1 MAFYWTAKGNFYAKL
16 WASHAQT
23 VNGTT
28 DSRGSVTTV
37 CLSAGLILQTRTM
50 CARNGRREMTAGEKI
65 RKRRLELGITQKDVS
80 RMIGTTGAYVSAVEK
95 QKRGVKKET
104 RLAKFAEALQ
114 CSVNDL
120 KSDVPK
126 GMVDPTNDEFGAVC
140 NCAVRYCLGRRSY
153 MPSLVCRYIISLL
166 PELTE
171 KTLDCF
177 ERDIA
182 ERKRTGFDFG
192 DSCDYETW
200 DAFYKAVCGEIE
212 GRKDN
217 G

>member
-1 MAFYWTAKGNFYAKL
+1 MNFYC
-16 WASHAQT
+16 
-23 VNGTT
+23 TT
-28 DSRGSVTTV
+28 EHCFMSGMLFHKGVVSCTAHD
-37 CLSAGLILQTRTM
+37 CKDRT
-50 CARNGRREMTAGEKI
+50 EP
-65 RKRRLELGITQKDVS
+65 
-80 RMIGTTGAYVSAVEK
+80 
-95 QKRGVKKET
+95 
-104 RLAKFAEALQ
+104 

-126 GMVDPTNDEFGAVC
+126 GMVDPTNDDFGAVC

-166 PELTE
+166 PELTD

-200 DAFYKAVCGEIE
+200 DAFYKAVCTEIE
-212 GRKDN
+212 RRKKN
-217 G
+217 VFA

>member
-1 MAFYWTAKGNFYAKL
+1 M
-16 WASHAQT
+16 
-23 VNGTT
+23 TT
-28 DSRGSVTTV
+28 
-37 CLSAGLILQTRTM
+37 
-50 CARNGRREMTAGEKI
+50 GEKI
-65 RKRRLELGITQKDVS
+65 RKRRLELGITQKDVAS
-80 RMIGTTGAYVSAVEK
+80 IIGTTGAYVSAVEK

-104 RLAKFAEALQ
+104 RLVKFAEALQ

-126 GMVDPTNDEFGAVC
+126 GMVDPTNDNFGAVC

-153 MPSLVCRYIISLL
+153 MPSLVCKYIISLL
-166 PELTE
+166 PELTD

-200 DAFYKAVCGEIE
+200 DAFYKAVCKEIE
-212 GRKDN
+212 GRKEQ
-217 G
+217 

>member
-1 MAFYWTAKGNFYAKL
+1 M
-16 WASHAQT
+16 
-23 VNGTT
+23 TT
-28 DSRGSVTTV
+28 
-37 CLSAGLILQTRTM
+37 
-50 CARNGRREMTAGEKI
+50 GEKI
-65 RKRRLELGITQKDVS
+65 RKRRLELSITQKDVAK
-80 RMIGTTGAYVSAVEK
+80 MIGTTNAYVSAVEK
-95 QKRGVKKET
+95 QKRDVKKET

-126 GMVDPTNDEFGAVC
+126 GMVDPTNDDFGAVC

-166 PELTE
+166 PELTD

-192 DSCDYETW
+192 DSCDYKTW
-200 DAFYKAVCGEIE
+200 DAFYKTVCKEIE
-212 GRKDN
+212 GRKEQ
-217 G
+217 

>member
-1 MAFYWTAKGNFYAKL
+1 
-16 WASHAQT
+16 
-23 VNGTT
+23 
-28 DSRGSVTTV
+28 
-37 CLSAGLILQTRTM
+37 
-50 CARNGRREMTAGEKI
+50 MTAGEKI
-65 RKRRLELGITQKDVS
+65 RKRRLELGITQKDVAK
-80 RMIGTTGAYVSAVEK
+80 MIGTTSAYVSAVEK

-120 KSDVPK
+120 KSDTPK
-126 GMVDPTNDEFGAVC
+126 GMVDQASDDFGLVC

-153 MPSLVCRYIISLL
+153 MPSLVCGYITPLL
-166 PELTE
+166 PELTGR
-171 KTLDCF
+171 TLDCF

-200 DAFYKAVCGEIE
+200 DAFYKAVCKEIE
-212 GRKDN
+212 GRKHENQTD
-217 G
+217 

>member
-1 MAFYWTAKGNFYAKL
+1 
-16 WASHAQT
+16 
-23 VNGTT
+23 
-28 DSRGSVTTV
+28 
-37 CLSAGLILQTRTM
+37 
-50 CARNGRREMTAGEKI
+50 MTAGEKI
-65 RKRRLELGITQKDVS
+65 RKRRLELGITQKDVA
-80 RMIGTTGAYVSAVEK
+80 RMIGTTNSYVSAVEK
-95 QKRGVKKET
+95 QKRDVKKET

-126 GMVDPTNDEFGAVC
+126 GMVDPTNDDFGAVC

-153 MPSLVCRYIISLL
+153 MPSLVCKYITSLL
-166 PELTE
+166 PELTD

-192 DSCDYETW
+192 DSYNYETW
-200 DAFYKAVCGEIE
+200 DAFYKAVCKEIE

-217 G
+217 ES

>member
-1 MAFYWTAKGNFYAKL
+1 
-16 WASHAQT
+16 
-23 VNGTT
+23 
-28 DSRGSVTTV
+28 
-37 CLSAGLILQTRTM
+37 
-50 CARNGRREMTAGEKI
+50 MTAGEKI
-65 RKRRLELGITQKDVS
+65 RKRRLELGITQKDIA
-80 RMIGTTGAYVSAVEK
+80 RMIGATNAYVSAVEK

-120 KSDVPK
+120 KSDAPK
-126 GMVDPTNDEFGAVC
+126 GMVDPASDDFGSVC

-166 PELTE
+166 PELTD

-182 ERKRTGFDFG
+182 ERKRTEFDFG

-200 DAFYKAVCGEIE
+200 DAFYKAVCKEIE
-212 GRKDN
+212 GRKEQ
-217 G
+217 

>member
-1 MAFYWTAKGNFYAKL
+1 
-16 WASHAQT
+16 
-23 VNGTT
+23 
-28 DSRGSVTTV
+28 
-37 CLSAGLILQTRTM
+37 
-50 CARNGRREMTAGEKI
+50 MTAGEKI
-65 RKRRLELGITQKDVS
+65 RKRRLELGITQKDVA
-80 RMIGTTGAYVSAVEK
+80 RMIGTTNAYVSAVEK
-95 QKRGVKKET
+95 QKCGVNKET

-120 KSDVPK
+120 KSDAPK
-126 GMVDPTNDEFGAVC
+126 NMVDPTNDDFGSIC

-153 MPSLVCRYIISLL
+153 MPSLVCRCIISLL
-166 PELTE
+166 PELTD

-200 DAFYKAVCGEIE
+200 DAFYKAVCKEIE
-212 GRKDN
+212 GRKEQ
-217 G
+217 

>member
-1 MAFYWTAKGNFYAKL
+1 M
-16 WASHAQT
+16 
-23 VNGTT
+23 TT
-28 DSRGSVTTV
+28 
-37 CLSAGLILQTRTM
+37 
-50 CARNGRREMTAGEKI
+50 GEKI
-65 RKRRLELGITQKDVS
+65 RKRRLELGITQKDVA

-95 QKRGVKKET
+95 QKRSVNKET

-120 KSDVPK
+120 KPDAPK
-126 GMVDPTNDEFGAVC
+126 GMVDPANDDFGAVC
-140 NCAVRYCLGRRSY
+140 NCAVRYCLSRRSY

-166 PELTE
+166 PELID

-182 ERKRTGFDFG
+182 ERKRTGFNFG

-200 DAFYKAVCGEIE
+200 GAFYKAVCKEIE
-212 GRKDN
+212 GRKTD
-217 G
+217 GSQTD